1 MSERGSEGGSEG
13 RGGEGRGGVEG
24 RGGEWMG
31 GEGRGEGRGV
41 RKFESTGSFVR
52 RFHRFHPFAMSRFVP
67 FSAAEVDA
75 AKTLWSLCGHS
86 NRVRKVPM
94 KISVRDGCLF
104 LFPVHAEHPLGPRAQ
119 PPTLTMDPHQRVP
132 TRERLMVLASTVPEF
147 AMPRPVAP
155 VAPVAPHVPSGLD
168 EGHTEE
174 IPSSVGSVGQLSEDA
189 LNTIPYTHNT
199 GESGESSPVA
209 ERAALQGKRATSV
222 LSVLHALDAEVK
234 RAERA
239 TRPTSGKGK
248 GTACGPP
255 LKRAKLAGAAG
266 GAGDGDVGSHLGAP
280 TEVDPLAS
288 VASATEV
295 DPLAS
300 VASVA
305 PILAPILPA
314 PLASVASATPT
325 LGPSLSLA
333 SFLDKSYQSQL
344 TSGDAVEASAAS
356 ACNGDDGDGN
366 SDDKEPCTCPHP
378 SQGATVSVLVIED

>member
-1 MSERGSEGGSEG
+1 
-13 RGGEGRGGVEG
+13 
-24 RGGEWMG
+24 
-31 GEGRGEGRGV
+31 
-41 RKFESTGSFVR
+41 
-52 RFHRFHPFAMSRFVP
+52 MSRFVP

-94 KISVRDGCLF
+94 KISVRNGCLF

-119 PPTLTMDPHQRVP
+119 PPTLTLDPHQRVP
-132 TRERLMVLASTVPEF
+132 TRERLMVLASTVPKF
-147 AMPRPVAP
+147 AMQ
-155 VAPVAPHVPSGLD
+155 STLLD
-168 EGHTEE
+168 PGHTEE

-209 ERAALQGKRATSV
+209 ERAALQDKRATSV

-378 SQGATVSVLVIED
+378 SQGATVSVLVIEE